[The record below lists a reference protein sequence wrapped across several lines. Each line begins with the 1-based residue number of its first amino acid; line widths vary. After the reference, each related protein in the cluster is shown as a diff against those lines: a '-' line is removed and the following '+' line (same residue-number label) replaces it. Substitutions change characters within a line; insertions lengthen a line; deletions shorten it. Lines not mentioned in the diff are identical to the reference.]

1 MSNHSPQPPAPADD
15 EPIWAPGGA
24 ARRPRKGHRRTRR
37 KALIAVLLSVI
48 VLGGIATASTV
59 GVSRVYHKLTEGT
72 ADFEGPPGA
81 EKVIQVERGSS
92 IRAIGRTLAEAGVVR
107 TEGSFVAAARDD
119 SRAATLSP
127 GYYRLNL
134 NMPAAEALAKMLDRS
149 SRILAR
155 IVVPEGKTVAE
166 TVAKLAKE
174 SGLNEADFT
183 KLLANPKPLGLPTWA
198 KGNPEGFLFPATY
211 DVEPD
216 ATAASVLA
224 QLVKRFNQTLVD
236 TNLESRA
243 AAVGK
248 SPYEVL
254 TIASLV
260 QAESKL
266 PVDMPKIARVIYNRL
281 DKGMRLQLD
290 TTVIYANGGRKAV
303 TTTPEQRAKVSPYNT
318 YLVDGL
324 PAGPIDS
331 PGQAA
336 IEAALAPAEG
346 AWLYFVAVNPDT
358 GETKYAVTGEEHAR
372 NVEEFRAWLRA
383 NPGRS

>member
-1 MSNHSPQPPAPADD
+1 MSDYSPQPDAPAAD
-15 EPIWAPGGA
+15 EPVRASDGGA
-24 ARRPRKGHRRTRR
+24 KRPRKPHRRRRR
-37 KALIAVLLSVI
+37 KQLIAVVISLLF
-48 VLGGIATASTV
+48 LGGIATASTV
-59 GVSRVYHKLTEGT
+59 GISRVYHKLTEGT

-92 IRAIGRTLAEAGVVR
+92 IRAIGRTLEEAGVVR

-134 NMPAAEALAKMLDRS
+134 NMPADEALAKMLQPS

-155 IVVPEGKTVAE
+155 IVIPEGKTVAE
-166 TVAKLAKE
+166 TVARLAKE
-174 SGLNEADFT
+174 SGIDEADFT
-183 KLLANPKPLGLPTWA
+183 KVLANPKSLGLPTWA
-198 KGNPEGFLFPATY
+198 KNNPEGFLFPATY
-211 DVEPD
+211 DVEPN

-224 QLVKRFNQTLVD
+224 QLVKRFNQALTD

-266 PVDMPKIARVIYNRL
+266 AVDMPKIARVIYNRL
-281 DKGMRLQLD
+281 DDGMRLQLD
-290 TTVIYANGGRKAV
+290 TTVIYANGGKKSV
-303 TTTPEQRAKVSPYNT
+303 TTTAEQRALDSPYNT
-318 YLVDGL
+318 YKIAGL
-324 PAGPIDS
+324 PAGPIAS

-346 AWLYFVAVNPDT
+346 DWIFFVAVNPDT
-358 GETKYAVTGEEHAR
+358 GETKYGVTAAEHAR

-383 NPGRS
+383 NPGR